1 MSTVFER
8 LAPGARVAVI
18 RLRSLGDCVL
28 TTPAISLLKQ
38 ARPDLRIAVVVEDAF
53 APIFAGNPD
62 IECLLRPSV
71 SEIYRFR
78 PELALNLHGGATSAR
93 LTVAS
98 RARLRAGFNYF
109 RFKPIYN
116 IHIPRAQEILN
127 VDRKVHTAEHLASA
141 VFFLGASMGL
151 PPTKKQLEGGNACP
165 PILSS
170 IVGQALPP
178 ANSVFNAAQPGFIP
192 RARLFARKQTRPRPY
207 AVLHPMASAPDKI
220 WPHSNFLALADHIER
235 SLGLEPIFISGPN
248 ESLQAFHRYTCFQ
261 GASLEEIKSLL
272 ASASLFVGN
281 DSGPAHM
288 AAAFGLP
295 VIVLFGSSDPD
306 IWRPWQT
313 ESVVLTAAGG
323 IQSIGVTGVVQA
335 IETVLVPQPTSHLP
349 QPQ

>member
-38 ARPDLRIAVVVEDAF
+38 ARPDLRVAVVVEDAF

-62 IECLLRPSV
+62 IDCLLRPSV
-71 SEIYRFR
+71 SEIFRFR
-78 PELALNLHGGATSAR
+78 PNLALNLHGGATSAR

-98 RARLRAGFNYF
+98 RAYLRAGFQHF
-109 RFKPIYN
+109 RFKQIYN
-116 IHIPRAQEILN
+116 VHIPRAQEILN

-141 VFFLGASMGL
+141 VFFLGAPMDL
-151 PPTKKQLEGGNACP
+151 RPTKKRLAGGNACP
-165 PILSS
+165 TLSS
-170 IVGQALPP
+170 QVGQALPP
-178 ANSVFNAAQPGFIP
+178 ANSVFNATQPSFIP
-192 RARLFARKQTRPRPY
+192 RASLFANQQIRLQPY

-220 WPHSNFLALADHIER
+220 WQHSNFLALADHIER
-235 SLGLEPIFISGPN
+235 SLGLEPIFISGPA
-248 ESLQAFHRYTCFQ
+248 ESLQAFSRYTRFE

-272 ASASLFVGN
+272 AGASLFVGN

-313 ESVVLTAAGG
+313 ESVVLTAEAG
-323 IQSIGVTGVVQA
+323 IQSIAVAEAAKAV
-335 IETVLVPQPTSHLP
+335 EKVLVHQ
-349 QPQ
+349 

>member
-38 ARPDLRIAVVVEDAF
+38 ARPDLRIAVVVEEAF

-78 PELALNLHGGATSAR
+78 PRLALNLHGGATSVR
-93 LTVAS
+93 LTLAS
-98 RARLRAGFNYF
+98 RASLRAGFAHF

-116 IHIPRAQEILN
+116 IHIPRAQEILH

-141 VFFLGASMGL
+141 IFFLSAEKSKAPGAYARGSERECYR
-151 PPTKKQLEGGNACP
+151 TATVRE
-165 PILSS
+165 
-170 IVGQALPP
+170 
-178 ANSVFNAAQPGFIP
+178 SVPFGPIP
-192 RARLFARKQTRPRPY
+192 RARLFANKQTRPRPY

-220 WPHSNFLALADHIER
+220 WPHSNFLALADHIDR

-248 ESLQAFHRYTCFQ
+248 ESLEAFHRYTRFEA
-261 GASLEEIKSLL
+261 ASLEEIKSLL

-295 VIVLFGSSDPD
+295 VIVLFGSSDPE

-313 ESVVLTAAGG
+313 ESQVLTAEAG
-323 IQSIGVTGVVQA
+323 IQSIGVAEATQA
-335 IETVLVPQPTSHLP
+335 IETVLVPQPTTHRP